1 MILKPRQTLAMG
13 RRHVQNELT
22 ICMQICADKSPNV
35 NPLRPWKAVV
45 GCPEI
50 KLSPSSPRH
59 CRFSSSFRTNVGEK
73 VTLDDFPAIS

>member
-1 MILKPRQTLAMG
+1 MIKAKTNKLAMG

-45 GCPEI
+45 AAL
-50 KLSPSSPRH
+50 KSN
-59 CRFSSSFRTNVGEK
+59 CRRRRLVIA
-73 VTLDDFPAIS
+73 DFPVRFAPTWGKKKSH